1 MKILVIVAL
10 SMLASCAANR
20 PAYNQLTSS
29 LSLGMGKQQAK
40 MIMGAPRRTDVN
52 ADRERWIYWNPTMIG
67 FTLLDNENL
76 ADDRVVI
83 TFREGEIVSWGNQ
96 TYADDIIR
104 MSQEAQKAALDVYKD
119 GIKIEQTIITKE
131 N

>member
-1 MKILVIVAL
+1 
-10 SMLASCAANR
+10 MLASCAANR